1 MYIPYSSLAQDDVYG
16 GHQTVSL
23 RDWSQR
29 LQGVKKLKLQ
39 SYQHAFSDTNW
50 ATRPAELLL
59 TFATSGIS
67 ASL

>member
-1 MYIPYSSLAQDDVYG
+1 MYIPYSSLAQDDVHG
-16 GHQTVSL
+16 KHQAVSL

-29 LQGVKKLKLQ
+29 LQGVKKLKMH

-50 ATRPAELLL
+50 ATPAELLL

-67 ASL
+67 SSL